1 MHVPARMQ
9 DRGNCRGHDHSAG
22 SVRVSAG
29 LAAARAE
36 SALQSVARHNPRH
49 PRIAPQRPAAP
60 RRPSG
65 SLRPPD
71 RFASDSPVGPSSP
84 AGRSAS
90 RLSRFRRSAKPR
102 RRGGGGRQKSVPDFP
117 GMASLPPLPVLRG
130 RIEVGVL
137 RRWLCQ
143 VEAATN
149 AAAVNPHPTLPLGTG
164 RGNKRWSRMDLRSP
178 GNSGTPRQNASGRT

>member
-1 MHVPARMQ
+1 MGFKVTEGTRPFSGPCPRFGRAVRRAGGECFAIRSATQPA
-9 DRGNCRGHDHSAG
+9 
-22 SVRVSAG
+22 
-29 LAAARAE
+29 
-36 SALQSVARHNPRH
+36 P
-49 PRIAPQRPAAP
+49 PTQRSPAAG
-60 RRPSG
+60 RAGRPSG

-71 RFASDSPVGPSSP
+71 RFAGDSPVGPSSP